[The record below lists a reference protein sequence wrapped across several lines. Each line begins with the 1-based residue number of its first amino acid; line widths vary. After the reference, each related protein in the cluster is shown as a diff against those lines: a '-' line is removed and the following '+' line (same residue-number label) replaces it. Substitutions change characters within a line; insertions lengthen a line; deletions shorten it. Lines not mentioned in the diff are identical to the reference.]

1 MTVYEITPEEQNELG
16 KALYDALH
24 PLASAIRSR
33 RSGLPADRMWE
44 ADPVEVTLSVLA
56 AWKVLDAEVKRLTAH
71 AAATAG
77 SYGASY
83 EQMGAVWGITR
94 QGARKKWPDAVSR
107 TAPATA
113 GRSTLALFGGT
124 AELLQPPDGACSSS
138 AGAGRA
144 WALTERPPRP
154 PRGRVTRPRKKQRP
168 TLAPSSRNTPST
180 GPNKPVHSEQWDVE
194 TNR

>member
-1 MTVYEITPEEQNELG
+1 MMVSEITPQEQAELD
-16 KALYDALH
+16 KALYDALN

-33 RSGLPADRMWE
+33 QTGLPADRMWE
-44 ADPVEVTLSVLA
+44 ADPVEVALSVLA
-56 AWKVLDAEVKRLTAH
+56 AWKVMDAEVRRLTAH

-107 TAPATA
+107 SAPA

-124 AELLQPPDGACSSS
+124 AELVQAPSDDWSWTGVGADGASAAVTDETRYATAEEAAAH
-138 AGAGRA
+138 AGAFLKEH
-144 WALTERPPRP
+144 ALDAVDR
-154 PRGRVTRPRKKQRP
+154 
-168 TLAPSSRNTPST
+168 S
-180 GPNKPVHSEQWDVE
+180 
-194 TNR
+194 